1 MGAAMF
7 LANGGEHVRF
17 SYRKFE
23 GVNSTEEVIPEWLV
37 LDGQQRL
44 TTLYQVLKSKGA
56 TVTRLETERDKT
68 IKRYYYLDIKKCLD
82 PNTDRLDAI
91 ISVSEKK
98 QLTANIGRDILL
110 DLYTKEKEF
119 ENLMFPLNI
128 TFSPNDTDDWRYEM
142 EEYLGTTGNTACCSE
157 NSRKRFYAPSLP
169 ITCQL
174 FSLTKKRPKRLYVR
188 FSRMSILVVFP

>member
-1 MGAAMF
+1 MT
-7 LANGGEHVRF
+7 
-17 SYRKFE
+17 
-23 GVNSTEEVIPEWLV
+23 STEEVISEWLV

-56 TVTRLETERDKT
+56 TITRLETDKDKT
-68 IKRYYYLDIKKCLD
+68 VKRYYYLDIKKCLN
-82 PNTDRLDAI
+82 PEADRLEAI

-110 DLYTKEKEF
+110 DLSTKEKEF

-142 EEYLGTTGNTACCSE
+142 EEYYGNDREYSLLFRQKNPKNVISKRTFKKIRKELLEVMTNHVEISSSASKKFNNKINNL
-157 NSRKRFYAPSLP
+157 NSTDLA
-169 ITCQL
+169 
-174 FSLTKKRPKRLYVR
+174 TKK
-188 FSRMSILVVFP
+188 FSIF